1 MASSE
6 IIKVFEDK
14 QQDVSLSK
22 EQISDLT
29 SMKSLIGEN
38 NLILQTDGKLL
49 IRHYV
54 GFIQL
59 NKTRLLIYPKI
70 SRTSN
75 DENAYIKSFEI
86 LMKLLAY
93 SDFTGIKRTPSS
105 QMVDKYDGDLLE
117 AFVGIFVDELLLQ
130 FKRDVNRG
138 YNNILENQ
146 SFIKGKV
153 DFSETV
159 KKNSYRKHLHYVRYD
174 QFSEDLLL
182 NKIFKSIVKNLI
194 VRTNCKSNKLKLK
207 QTLLW
212 LEDVDTIPLSNE
224 IWGTVRFTRHNIKYE
239 AAFNMAKLFYFNT
252 SPNLNAGDELAFS
265 LLLPVNRLFESY
277 LYKILRNTELTDQKV
292 NYQGPIKYLSYSEE
306 KEYFQLKPD
315 ITLSKED
322 RITCVIDSK
331 YKNLF
336 YYGQSLKLSQG
347 DIYQMLAYSV
357 RYQGQNIILAYPRYL
372 DEAFDEMLIKE
383 LKIENYDHEVIIK
396 LVKIDLESNPE
407 LLALNFKKLFGKS
420 NWIKSL
426 EVSN

>member
-1 MASSE
+1 MGNSE

-14 QQDVSLSK
+14 QRKVSLSK

-38 NLILQTDGKLL
+38 NLILQTDGKIL
-49 IRHYV
+49 IKHYV
-54 GFIQL
+54 GFVQL

-70 SRTSN
+70 SSASN
-75 DENAYIKSFEI
+75 DEAEYIKSFEI
-86 LMKLLAY
+86 LMKLLAF
-93 SDFTGIKRTPSS
+93 SDFTGLKRTPTP
-105 QMVDKYDGDLLE
+105 QMLDKYNGDLLE

-159 KKNSYRKHLHYVRYD
+159 KKNSFRKHLHYVRYD
-174 QFSEDLLL
+174 QFSEDILL
-182 NKIFKSIVKNLI
+182 NKIFKSIVRNLI
-194 VRTNCKSNKLKLK
+194 VRTNCKSNKLKLQ

-212 LEDVDTIPLSNE
+212 LEDVEAIALDNE
-224 IWGTVRFTRHNIKYE
+224 IWDTVKFTRHNNKYE

-265 LLLPVNRLFESY
+265 FLVPVNRLFESY
-277 LYKILRNTELTDQKV
+277 LYKVFKKAKLLDQRV
-292 NYQGPIKYLSYSEE
+292 NYQGPIDYLSYSEG
-306 KEYFQLKPD
+306 KKYFQLRPD

-322 RITCVIDSK
+322 RITCVIDAK

-336 YYGQSLKLSQG
+336 YDGQSLKLSQG

-357 RYQGQNIILAYPRYL
+357 RYQCNDIILAYPRYL
-372 DEAFDEMLIKE
+372 DETHKDMLIQE
-383 LKIENYDHEVIIK
+383 LKIKNYNQEVTIK
-396 LVKIDLESNPE
+396 LIKIDLELNPE
-407 LLALNFKKLFGKS
+407 LLAMDLKFLLDESSEGNPRD
-420 NWIKSL
+420 
-426 EVSN
+426 